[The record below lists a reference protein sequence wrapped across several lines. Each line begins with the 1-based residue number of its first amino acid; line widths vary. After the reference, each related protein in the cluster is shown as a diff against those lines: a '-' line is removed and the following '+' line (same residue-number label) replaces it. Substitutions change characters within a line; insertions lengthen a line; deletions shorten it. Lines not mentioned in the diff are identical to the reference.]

1 MFIQIA
7 QLTIGFQT
15 LAWSESGDHL
25 GSNPTYAGWDLLW
38 VSSINYQTR
47 PNHLVKHPGAT
58 MAGVSFSAVVASPHT
73 TVLCR
78 VHTHL
83 KRESSR
89 WRSHKSFASRCH
101 AHLVG
106 PAPDPC
112 PKLQSPVLP
121 AITTRS
127 SDLFGD
133 FEAFVHP
140 SLCSFPNA
148 I

>member
-38 VSSINYQTR
+38 VGSINYQTR

-83 KRESSR
+83 KRE
-89 WRSHKSFASRCH
+89 
-101 AHLVG
+101 
-106 PAPDPC
+106 
-112 PKLQSPVLP
+112 Q
-121 AITTRS
+121 
-127 SDLFGD
+127 
-133 FEAFVHP
+133 
-140 SLCSFPNA
+140 
-148 I
+148 